1 MLPAPLEES
10 GTTSL
15 LLRMRV
21 RLGVGLIVAVCSVG
35 LAACGGGERQ
45 DEDEVEGEFP
55 VEITGAEFPA
65 KQNLAIQTELL
76 LSVENTGEETI
87 PDLAVTVFTVADSD
101 ESVDEVDASAADP
114 SSDDSSTSDDELA
127 EEVEQQ
133 LQEELDQAAEDED
146 RSAEEQ
152 ATDPEATV
160 NASGEATMAGGPFSV
175 ISKQQGLAIPS
186 RPVWIL
192 EQGFPRLVGSE
203 PGPPP
208 PGEISGTGG
217 AKAVQ
222 TNTFAFGPVEP
233 GETLDLVWQVTP
245 VQAGTYTVSYR
256 IAAGLQGNA
265 VAVTDDGSVPEGE
278 FIVQI
283 SNAPPQT
290 RVNDAG
296 EVVPVKPGDVIG
308 QAGGSEPDDSTA
320 TTTP

>member
-15 LLRMRV
+15 LLRMRL

-65 KQNLAIQTELL
+65 KQNLAIRTELL

-87 PDLAVTVFTVADSD
+87 PDLAVTVFTVADPD
-101 ESVDEVDASAADP
+101 ESVDEVDASAA
-114 SSDDSSTSDDELA
+114 
-127 EEVEQQ
+127 
-133 LQEELDQAAEDED
+133 EDAD
-146 RSAEEQ
+146 GSADEQ

-160 NASGEATMAGGPFSV
+160 SASGEPTMAGGPFSV
-175 ISKQQGLAIPS
+175 ISQQQGLAIPS

-208 PGEISGTGG
+208 PGELSGTGG
-217 AKAVQ
+217 TKAVQ

-233 GETLDLVWQVTP
+233 DQTLDLVWQVTP
-245 VQAGTYTVSYR
+245 VQEGTYTVSYR

-283 SNAPPQT
+283 SDAPPQT
-290 RVNDAG
+290 RVNDSG

-308 QAGGSEPDDSTA
+308 QAGSSQQDDSTA

>member
-1 MLPAPLEES
+1 
-10 GTTSL
+10 
-15 LLRMRV
+15 MRL

-45 DEDEVEGEFP
+45 DEREVEGEFP

-65 KQNLAIQTELL
+65 KQKLANQTELL

-87 PDLAVTVFTVADSD
+87 PNLAVTVFTVANPD

-114 SSDDSSTSDDELA
+114 SADEGSAGDDEELA

-133 LQEELDQAAEDED
+133 LQEELDEAAEDEED
-146 RSAEEQ
+146 SAEEL

-160 NASGEATMAGGPFSV
+160 SASGEPTMAGGPFSV
-175 ISKQQGLAIPS
+175 ISQQQGLAIPS

-208 PGEISGTGG
+208 PGELSGTGG
-217 AKAVQ
+217 TKAVQ

-233 GETLDLVWQVTP
+233 DETLDLVWQVTP

-283 SNAPPQT
+283 SDAPPQT

-308 QAGGSEPDDSTA
+308 QAGSSEQDDSTA

>member
-1 MLPAPLEES
+1 M
-10 GTTSL
+10 TSL
-15 LLRMRV
+15 LLRMRL

-65 KQNLAIQTELL
+65 KQSLAIQTELL

-87 PDLAVTVFTVADSD
+87 PDLAVTVFTVADPD
-101 ESVDEVDASAADP
+101 ESVDEVDASAA
-114 SSDDSSTSDDELA
+114 
-127 EEVEQQ
+127 
-133 LQEELDQAAEDED
+133 EDEEG
-146 RSAEEQ
+146 SADEQ

-160 NASGEATMAGGPFSV
+160 SASGEPTMAGGPFSV
-175 ISKQQGLAIPS
+175 ISQQQGLAIPS

-208 PGEISGTGG
+208 SGELSGTGG

-233 GETLDLVWQVTP
+233 DQTLDLVWQVTP
-245 VQAGTYTVSYR
+245 VQEGTYTVSYR

-283 SNAPPQT
+283 SDAPPQT
-290 RVNDAG
+290 RVNDSG

-308 QAGGSEPDDSTA
+308 QAGSSQQDDSTA

>member
-15 LLRMRV
+15 LLRMRL

-65 KQNLAIQTELL
+65 KQSLAIQTELL

-87 PDLAVTVFTVADSD
+87 PDLAVTVFTVADPD

-114 SSDDSSTSDDELA
+114 SSDEGSASDDED
-127 EEVEQQ
+127 EEG
-133 LQEELDQAAEDED
+133 
-146 RSAEEQ
+146 SAEEL

-160 NASGEATMAGGPFSV
+160 SGSGEPTMAGGPFSV
-175 ISKQQGLAIPS
+175 ISQQQGLAIPS

-208 PGEISGTGG
+208 SGELSGTGG

-233 GETLDLVWQVTP
+233 DQTLDLVWQVTP
-245 VQAGTYTVSYR
+245 VQEGTYTVSYR

-283 SNAPPQT
+283 SDAPPQT
-290 RVNDAG
+290 RVNDSG

-308 QAGGSEPDDSTA
+308 QAGSSQQDDSTA

>member
-1 MLPAPLEES
+1 M
-10 GTTSL
+10 TSL
-15 LLRMRV
+15 LLRMRL

-76 LSVENTGEETI
+76 LSVENIGEETI
-87 PDLAVTVFTVADSD
+87 SDLAVTVFTVADPD
-101 ESVDEVDASAADP
+101 ESVDEVDASAA
-114 SSDDSSTSDDELA
+114 
-127 EEVEQQ
+127 
-133 LQEELDQAAEDED
+133 EDEEG
-146 RSAEEQ
+146 SAEEL

-160 NASGEATMAGGPFSV
+160 SASGEPTMAGGPFSV
-175 ISKQQGLAIPS
+175 ISQQQGLSIPS

-208 PGEISGTGG
+208 SGELSGTGG

-233 GETLDLVWQVTP
+233 DQTLDLVWQVTP
-245 VQAGTYTVSYR
+245 VQEGTYTVSYR

-283 SNAPPQT
+283 SDAPPQT
-290 RVNDAG
+290 RVNDSG

-308 QAGGSEPDDSTA
+308 QAGGSQQDDSTA